1 MESATLRRTPPLPTV
16 IQVAL
21 VALLVVIAGVSW
33 ALTDDRMVGMDM
45 GPGTEL
51 GGLGWFLVTWVTM
64 MAAMMLPSLAPV
76 AVGYARIG
84 SSDGDGDRTSAL
96 AATALFVAGFLAS
109 WAAAGLLGFMVVE
122 GVRSL
127 DIGFLRWDEAGPYV
141 AGGVIVIAALYE
153 LTSAKDACLRHC
165 RTPPALREHWHRG
178 PVGALRMGI
187 EHGGYC
193 IGCCWALMAA
203 LFALGVMSIGW
214 MAFVAALIAIDKL
227 LPSKT
232 LATRGIAILLVV
244 LGLAVAFA
252 PEDVPGL
259 TIPDSA
265 DAGGMMQMQ

>member
-64 MAAMMLPSLAPV
+64 MAAMMLPSLAPL
-76 AVGYARIG
+76 AVGYARIE
-84 SSDGDGDRTSAL
+84 SSDGDADRASTVAT
-96 AATALFVAGFLAS
+96 TALFVAGFLVS

-178 PVGALRMGI
+178 PVGALRMGV

-252 PEDVPGL
+252 PDDVPGL

-265 DAGGMMQMQ
+265 DAGGMMEMQ